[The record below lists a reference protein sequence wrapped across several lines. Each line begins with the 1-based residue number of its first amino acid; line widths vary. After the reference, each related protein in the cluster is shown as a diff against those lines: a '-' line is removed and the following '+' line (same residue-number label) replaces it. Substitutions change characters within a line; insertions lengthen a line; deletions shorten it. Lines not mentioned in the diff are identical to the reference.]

1 MADLDEGSLRG
12 VRVLDAT
19 QMLAGPRAAT
29 RLGDLGADVIKVEP
43 PGGEFNRTHGFEDIR
58 VEGEMSTF
66 LAVNRNK
73 RSFCVN
79 LKSPE
84 GLAAFLDLA
93 RSADVV
99 LQNFRHAPP
108 TAWGSLRRS
117 LGPQPAAGLLL
128 DLGLRRERPV
138 PGSARPRPDHPGL
151 QRVNVLCW
159 PTQRRS
165 VARCAMGGRHHDR
178 LPGRHRD
185 PGRAPAP

>member
-19 QMLAGPRAAT
+19 QMLAGPLAAT

-99 LQNFRHAPP
+99 LQNFRHG
-108 TAWGSLRRS
+108 TA
-117 LGPQPAAGLLL
+117 
-128 DLGLRRERPV
+128 
-138 PGSARPRPDHPGL
+138 
-151 QRVNVLCW
+151 
-159 PTQRRS
+159 
-165 VARCAMGGRHHDR
+165 DR
-178 LPGRHRD
+178 LGIASPLSRPSTRGWSTARS
-185 PGRAPAP
+185 RATARKARTGIGPART